1 MDTANYVQQV
11 GKLINKAT
19 KYNTKLNRTDIT
31 NIVLIKHINDLLKFA
46 MSKDDIT
53 EEQINKLKQYVL
65 CLKKEISLYPEMLI
79 ENDCI
84 LTETEK
90 HIIQE

>member
-19 KYNTKLNRTDIT
+19 KYNAKLNRTDIT